1 MAKLFHCIAAPPPP
15 PPSPPFS
22 RRGGGGKENNFS
34 SLFRLRF
41 CVCVCGYPMA
51 LNTNEK
57 KVPFCIYLLTF
68 IDKIISCNGYQARS
82 QPVFS
87 GKPEGP
93 FCLFFTFIFRN
104 ERNWMKKS
112 ARVSEKLVSPGL
124 PGLQVATRLVI
135 LHVVCQTPKIDNL
148 WCSLKNNSYQW
159 AVTKHVILTQGHV
172 TYNITKVLFG
182 FYLIPPFWKVFRIM
196 FISHVFW
203 QLSAQIN

>member
-1 MAKLFHCIAAPPPP
+1 
-15 PPSPPFS
+15 
-22 RRGGGGKENNFS
+22 
-34 SLFRLRF
+34 
-41 CVCVCGYPMA
+41 MA

-135 LHVVCQTPKIDNL
+135 LHVACQTPKIDNL
-148 WCSLKNNSYQW
+148 
-159 AVTKHVILTQGHV
+159 
-172 TYNITKVLFG
+172 
-182 FYLIPPFWKVFRIM
+182 
-196 FISHVFW
+196 
-203 QLSAQIN
+203 